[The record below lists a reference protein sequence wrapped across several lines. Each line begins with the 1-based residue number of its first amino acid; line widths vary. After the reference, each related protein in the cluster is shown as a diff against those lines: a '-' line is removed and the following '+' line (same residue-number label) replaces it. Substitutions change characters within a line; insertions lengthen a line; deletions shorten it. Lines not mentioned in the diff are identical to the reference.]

1 MEFKVLSVLKKFI
14 PEEQFETLK
23 DELGKFEGELNTDIT
38 KYITSNT
45 PDKDSL
51 LKDAKA
57 LAHLEVIK
65 ELGIKGV
72 ETVEQLNSHIETV
85 KLSSTEQAQELT
97 RLETELGRVTG
108 EYETEV
114 ATRTKKD
121 AESKLSNELG
131 LIKGLNINKYDL
143 EDEDAVEFLHSK
155 LSKLVN
161 EEATF
166 EEVVGTYQEENK
178 PEERTRFIDPR
189 MVKQKIANPNN
200 EDGFAI
206 YQQLKKE
213 GKI

>member
-1 MEFKVLSVLKKFI
+1 MEYSSIYISNNDITNIDRPKVYHKKMMGDHPRKKGEQIMEFKVLSVLKKFI
-14 PEEQFETLK
+14 PEEQFEALK

-108 EYETEV
+108 EYETEEIGRAHV
-114 ATRTKKD
+114 
-121 AESKLSNELG
+121 
-131 LIKGLNINKYDL
+131 
-143 EDEDAVEFLHSK
+143 
-155 LSKLVN
+155 
-161 EEATF
+161 
-166 EEVVGTYQEENK
+166 
-178 PEERTRFIDPR
+178 
-189 MVKQKIANPNN
+189 
-200 EDGFAI
+200 
-206 YQQLKKE
+206 
-213 GKI
+213 